1 MLKALVHRE
10 QGIEFGLG
18 QRQVTLVPGY
28 WAAIGNAKGTA
39 LGSVVCRPSKQNEE
53 LRGRQLRTMS
63 MRLLIPLVAA
73 CLCVCP
79 TLPQLN
85 QPLTVNSE
93 TQDFRSDDKHPPAKL
108 ASRPLQLEM
117 RVQFDP
123 TAFPSGPQFYV
134 MYEL

>member
-28 WAAIGNAKGTA
+28 WAAIGNAKGSA

-85 QPLTVNSE
+85 QPLTAFRGVVLACVPAAE
-93 TQDFRSDDKHPPAKL
+93 TSATRIKQAARIA
-108 ASRPLQLEM
+108 
-117 RVQFDP
+117 V
-123 TAFPSGPQFYV
+123 V
-134 MYEL
+134 